1 MILQSFSSPTALA
14 KAVAVRTA
22 AILDQAIAD
31 RGRALLA
38 LSGGSTPK
46 LYLPALDQAFAHW
59 DKVEAFLTDERW
71 VPTDHPD
78 SNEALIRGILPRV
91 RLTGLVNDAADPEAG
106 LGETRQRLAT
116 LPEPWDLALLGMGED
131 GHIASLFPDTGAID
145 DPDPYCTA
153 VLNAPLYPRLSLSA
167 EALLRFSHRFLV
179 ISGKAKHEMLTTKKH
194 GDRPVHWLLENAG
207 GTELFY
213 CP

>member
-14 KAVAVRTA
+14 KAVAVRAA
-22 AILDQAIAD
+22 AILDQAVAD

-78 SNEALIRGILPRV
+78 SNEALIRGLLPRV
-91 RLTGLVNDAADPEAG
+91 RLTGLVNDAADPKAG
-106 LGETRQRLAT
+106 LGEIRQRLAA
-116 LPEPWDLALLGMGED
+116 LPEPWDLALLGMGDD

-145 DPDPYCTA
+145 DPDFYCTY
-153 VLNAPLYPRLSLSA
+153 VLEAPLQPRLSLSA
-167 EALLRFSHRFLV
+167 KALMRFRHRFL
-179 ISGKAKHEMLTTKKH
+179 IIQGTPKRDTLYAAKNTNIPAYLILSDESLTEVFWT
-194 GDRPVHWLLENAG
+194 P
-207 GTELFY
+207 
-213 CP
+213 